1 MEGMMNLLE
10 HYIVKVHGEQEI
22 YMFPDFVKVDL
33 TYDCFG
39 DIKRCLK
46 MFRKSEWEEAKKK
59 GVFLA

>member
-1 MEGMMNLLE
+1 MNLLE
-10 HYIVKVHGEQEI
+10 HYIITVHGEHEI

-33 TYDCFG
+33 TYDCYG
-39 DIKRCLK
+39 TIRRCRK